1 MVGQQLR
8 LYIPIMRVNWQQS
21 RLKLKPIKRFQTLLT
36 LVRNRTGCSKSILY
50 YIKRAINYLKNMATG
65 ATSKL
70 SARPD

>member
-50 YIKRAINYLKNMATG
+50 YIKNAINYLKNMATG